1 MDDESEYGAHDAQ
14 NDDIRVSAEL
24 AEPESEKRYMTDPM
38 AKTVDGFARGLFI
51 LSKYMKDDT
60 STKYFCGAEHDIIYI
75 YTENP
80 PDAESEEGLRLSE
93 LGFHWNEDCEGY
105 AWFT

>member
-1 MDDESEYGAHDAQ
+1 MADELED
-14 NDDIRVSAEL
+14 EM
-24 AEPESEKRYMTDPM
+24 EKESEKRYMKDPM

-51 LSKYMKDDT
+51 LSKYMKNDT
-60 STKYFCGAEHDIIYI
+60 STKFFCGAEHDIIYI

-80 PDAESEEGLRLSE
+80 PGEESEEGLRLSE